1 MALVTSRYARAFADV
16 VVDLKL
22 DVTRVRDEM
31 RSLVQ
36 TVHSS
41 EDLRRVWES
50 PAVAHDQKLAVL
62 DAIASKMGLVTAVR
76 NFVAVLIDHGRV
88 PMLEQIAR
96 QFETELNHRL
106 GLAEA
111 QVVSSRELTSAEKSA
126 LERQMGVLTGKKVQ
140 ARYETDKNILGGAVV
155 KIGSTIYDGSVLGQ
169 LRRIK
174 EQLGAE

>member
-22 DVTRVRDEM
+22 DVKKVREELN
-31 RSLVQ
+31 SLVL
-36 TVHSS
+36 TIRAS

-50 PAVAHDQKLAVL
+50 PAIGREQKLAVL
-62 DAIASKMGLVTAVR
+62 DAISKKMGLVTAVR

-96 QFETELNHRL
+96 QFETELNQRL
-106 GLAEA
+106 GLADA
-111 QVVSSRELTSAEKSA
+111 DVISSRELSAAEKSA
-126 LERQMGVLTGKKVQ
+126 IERQITALTGKRVQ
-140 ARYETDKNILGGAVV
+140 ARYETDQKLLGGALV
-155 KIGSTIYDGSVLGQ
+155 KIGSTIYDGSVRGQ

-174 EQLGAE
+174 EQLTAE